1 MSALVQPGRAAAW
14 RPTVDHMQQALL
26 FTTVVLAVSMFLQRF
41 GVPAG
46 GKPVNVVGPIG
57 LGIAVVGVLRGTLTF
72 SRIRLPLFLLLCAL
86 ASFGMA
92 YRQIVPGV
100 FQTGTILPSLLQ
112 FLLLTSFAT
121 LSFAQPVPE
130 REFMRRVTAVL
141 SLIAVAGIGQFV
153 AQIVG
158 LGLFSFRGLVP
169 PSLLFE
175 DGYNLQIP
183 AGFANLYKS
192 NGFFLLEPSVFSQFM
207 AFGLILELLVLR
219 RIRILALFAAG
230 LMLSMA
236 GTGWIVLA
244 AFVVSSA
251 FSMGRRGIL
260 ISILTLALVGL
271 LAGGALVL
279 APDAAAVFSS
289 RLDEVVRPS
298 TSGHLRF
305 ITPFWLLD
313 DVMTGEPSAAL
324 LGLGSGGS
332 ARLSR
337 ADEYTLDTPVK
348 IAIDYGLPA
357 LAVYVALL
365 AAGRKTVT
373 QRAVV
378 LPGLVLLLFA
388 GGYQQFAPALFPVL
402 LVMSVANLRPETG
415 PAP

>member
-1 MSALVQPGRAAAW
+1 MTALVQPGRAAAW
-14 RPTVDHMQQALL
+14 RPTVDHVQQALL
-26 FTTVVLAVSMFLQRF
+26 FTTVVLAASMFLQRF
-41 GVPAG
+41 CVPAG
-46 GKPVNVVGPIG
+46 SKPVNVVGPIG

-153 AQIVG
+153 AQVVG

-219 RIRILALFAAG
+219 RVRILALFAAG

-289 RLDEVVRPS
+289 RLDEVVRPG

-324 LGLGSGGS
+324 LGIGSGGS
-332 ARLSR
+332 ERLIRSY
-337 ADEYTLDTPVK
+337 EYTVNTPVK